1 MPGRVAGKV
10 AIVTGGANGMGA
22 AEAAML
28 AREGAKVCIM
38 DVRADLSGPVLK
50 RIADEGGD
58 AFFEEGN
65 VTSED
70 DWKRVIAATVSRY
83 GKLDILVNNAGIGA
97 RQYDPE
103 SVEDWHHVMN
113 VNMTSM
119 FIGTKLAVKE
129 MIKAGGGAI
138 VNLASI
144 SSLVA
149 DGGNNPVY
157 GASKGAVWNYTKQA
171 AALYAKNNIRV
182 NSVHPGFMPRMIQ
195 RNDEKVDP
203 AEVAFA
209 EKLKW
214 VPMGRIGTVDEIAYG
229 VLFLASDEASYITGT
244 ELVIDGG
251 FTAM

>member
-10 AIVTGGANGMGA
+10 AIVSGGANGMGA

-38 DVRADLSGPVLK
+38 DVREDLAAPVVE
-50 RIADEGGD
+50 RIRDAGGEVIFVQGD
-58 AFFEEGN
+58 

-70 DWKRVIAATVSRY
+70 DWKRVIAETVEAF
-83 GKLDILVNNAGIGA
+83 GKLTILVNNAGIGA
-97 RQYDPE
+97 RLYDPE
-103 SVEDWHHVMN
+103 SVEDWHHVMD
-113 VNMTSM
+113 VNMTSV

-138 VNLASI
+138 VNIASI
-144 SSLVA
+144 ASFIA
-149 DGGNNPVY
+149 EGGNPVY
-157 GASKGAVWNYTKQA
+157 GASKSAVWNYTKQA
-171 AALYAKNNIRV
+171 AVLYAKNNIRV

-195 RNDEKVDP
+195 RNNEVVDP
-203 AEVAFA
+203 SEIAFA

-244 ELVIDGG
+244 ELMIDGG